1 MSTRNSGIA
10 LFALLAAGCAAVS
23 VNLPPITDEPT
34 DEHHNGKVVWR
45 DLLTNT
51 PEESRRFYGELFGWE
66 FEKPGINIGIG
77 GDGGYMLIRHHGR
90 LIGGIVDTHALG
102 KRENISQWITTMSVT
117 DIDAAVGRVAEAG
130 GSVMAPPKSIG
141 SRGQMAV
148 VEDATG
154 AVFAMIQTS
163 KGDPPDHEADYDGW
177 LWDELWTSDV
187 DKATSFYQ
195 SVVGFQHTDHEIDD
209 TDHDYRVLKMNDTPR
224 AGVLPNPFEG
234 ERPVWVNYLR
244 VKDPSAVTARVGELG
259 GKILVEAQA
268 RPIGGEVAFIA
279 GPSGAGVALQ
289 TWPLN

>member
-1 MSTRNSGIA
+1 
-10 LFALLAAGCAAVS
+10 
-23 VNLPPITDEPT
+23 
-34 DEHHNGKVVWR
+34 
-45 DLLTNT
+45 
-51 PEESRRFYGELFGWE
+51 
-66 FEKPGINIGIG
+66 
-77 GDGGYMLIRHHGR
+77 
-90 LIGGIVDTHALG
+90 
-102 KRENISQWITTMSVT
+102 MSVI
-117 DIDAAVGRVAEAG
+117 DIDAAVGRVVGAG
-130 GSVMAPPKSIG
+130 GSVMSPPESIG

-163 KGDPPDHEADYDGW
+163 EGDPPDHEPDFDGW
-177 LWDELWTSDV
+177 LWDELWTNDV

-195 SVVGFQHTDHEIDD
+195 SVVGYQHTDHDIDD

-244 VKDPSAVTARVGELG
+244 VKDPSAVTARVEELG
-259 GKILVEAQA
+259 GKILVEEQD
-268 RPIGGEVAFIA
+268 RPIGGQVAFIA